1 MWNCWRIKTEIWA
14 WDRASFHFLLIL
26 ICIQYVKNLFEKF
39 WWPWKGPFCMFVG
52 CCLTSESVEGSALSL
67 EGVDN
72 IHGCYG
78 LPLGVLSVGDSISDD
93 VFQENFQDTTG
104 LFVDESGDT
113 FDTTSSCKTTDGWL
127 GDTLDIIT
135 QHLPVTLGASFSE
148 SFTSFSSAWHVSDL
162 LFSKSNEDEWQS
174 QCLYTTNDNVI
185 ESRA

>member
-1 MWNCWRIKTEIWA
+1 
-14 WDRASFHFLLIL
+14 
-26 ICIQYVKNLFEKF
+26 
-39 WWPWKGPFCMFVG
+39 MFVG

-113 FDTTSSCKTTDGWL
+113 FDTTSSCKTADGWL

-148 SFTSFSSAWHVSDL
+148 SFTSFSSA
-162 LFSKSNEDEWQS
+162 
-174 QCLYTTNDNVI
+174 
-185 ESRA
+185 